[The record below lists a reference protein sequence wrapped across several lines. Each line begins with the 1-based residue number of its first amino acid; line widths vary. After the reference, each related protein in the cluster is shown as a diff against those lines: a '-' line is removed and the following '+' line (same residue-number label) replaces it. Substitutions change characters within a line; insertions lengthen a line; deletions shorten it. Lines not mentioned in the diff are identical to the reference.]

1 MRTERR
7 QYRCLIEMTSEDGPL
22 RGALEH
28 AMLQLHPAAAE
39 LRNQHFRMGREDD
52 DRGAVEK
59 ALDPLPRLL
68 PERRVAGA
76 DPAIA
81 ISPR

>member
-1 MRTERR
+1 
-7 QYRCLIEMTSEDGPL
+7 
-22 RGALEH
+22 
-28 AMLQLHPAAAE
+28 MLQLHPAAAE
-39 LRNQHFRMGREDD
+39 LRDQHFRMGREDN

-76 DPAIA
+76 DPLVDQSLRTPSFD
-81 ISPR
+81 SPVGCAMTASLDPE

>member
-1 MRTERR
+1 
-7 QYRCLIEMTSEDGPL
+7 MTSDYGLL
-22 RGALEH
+22 RGALER
-28 AMLQLHPAAAE
+28 ATLQLHPAAAE